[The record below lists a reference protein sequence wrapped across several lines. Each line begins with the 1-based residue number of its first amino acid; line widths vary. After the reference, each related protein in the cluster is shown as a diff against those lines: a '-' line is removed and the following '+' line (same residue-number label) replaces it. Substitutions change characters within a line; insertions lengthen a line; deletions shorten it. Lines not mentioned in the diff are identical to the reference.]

1 MSLSNTVDEL
11 NNIVG
16 IEAKSV
22 ETTVENME
30 KYEYDFEMTKNN
42 SNFI

>member
-30 KYEYDFEMTKNN
+30 NMNMILEMTKK
-42 SNFI
+42 